1 MTKRKNKNKTKE
13 NKRAKE
19 EKKDTYIYIY
29 KLLFMIRGMLSIY
42 DKRNAFSFHGGND
55 MNGNI

>member
-19 EKKDTYIYIY
+19 EKKDTYIFIY

-42 DKRNAFSFHGGND
+42 D
-55 MNGNI
+55 MT